1 MTNKAVARHLKL
13 AADLIEL
20 TGGNAFRARAYASA
34 ARRIEQLPEAV
45 EALAS
50 ADELTDV
57 AGVGKGLAAEVAELI
72 ETGRLPAV
80 TEILQTLPPGL
91 LDVLRVKGLGPK
103 KVRTLWQELEVT
115 SLDAL
120 EAAAVAGRIA
130 ELPGFGKKTQQNV
143 LDQIER
149 LQAYAGKAHYAQ
161 VADEVEALLRAL
173 RASEDVGRADV
184 AGAFRR
190 QLEVVEAVEVVVEA
204 SAEAATRALAALG
217 VAVQPDGDGVLR
229 GPLPFGLPLVVHPA
243 TRAHY
248 GRVLWAATGSE
259 AHVEA
264 FVERHGM
271 PGETGDEEVV
281 YTSAGLPFVP
291 PALREGT
298 GEIEAAAEGRLPHL
312 ITVEDFRG
320 TLHNHT
326 TASDGTA
333 SLREM
338 AEAARALGLDY
349 IAICDHSQSLKIANG
364 LSVERLMAQVE
375 EIERLNAEYAA
386 AGVGFRVFS
395 GTECDVLRDGA
406 LDYPDDVL
414 ERLDFVVASIHSLFK
429 LGVEE
434 QTARLVRAA
443 ENPHVDVLGHP
454 TGRLLLRRDG
464 YAIDHEAVIEA
475 CARTGTALELNANP
489 WRLDVD
495 WRWLRR
501 ATEAGVLV
509 AINPDAH
516 STGELE
522 NVRWG
527 VSVAQKGW
535 LTPEQCLNTRS
546 TEAFAAWLDGRRT
559 TDGGPRTT
567 PPIAHRP
574 S

>member
-1 MTNKAVARHLKL
+1 MTNKAVARHLRL

-20 TGGNAFRARAYASA
+20 TGGNTFRARAYTSA
-34 ARRIEQLPEAV
+34 GRRIEQMPEAV
-45 EALAS
+45 EAFPGVDALMEA
-50 ADELTDV
+50 ADL
-57 AGVGKGLAAEVAELI
+57 GKGIAAEVAELL

-103 KVRTLWQELEVT
+103 KVRTLWQALGVT
-115 SLDAL
+115 SLDEL

-130 ELPGFGKKTQQNV
+130 ALPGFGKKTQQNV

-149 LQAYAGKAHYAQ
+149 LQSYAGRAHYAQ
-161 VADEVEALLRAL
+161 VADEVEALLRAV
-173 RASEDVGRADV
+173 RAADGLGRADV

-190 QLEVVEAVEVVVEA
+190 QLEVVDGVVLVAEGEPEALR
-204 SAEAATRALAALG
+204 TALRSLG
-217 VAVQPDGDGVLR
+217 VSVEETEGGSLR

-243 TRAHY
+243 SSEDY
-248 GRVLWAATGSE
+248 GRVLWEATGSE

-264 FVERHGM
+264 FVERFGR
-271 PGETGDEEVV
+271 PGEAGSEDTV
-281 YTSAGLPFVP
+281 YAAAGLAVVP

-298 GEIEAAAEGRLPHL
+298 GELEAAAGGALPRLL
-312 ITVEDFRG
+312 TVADFRG

-326 TASDGTA
+326 NASDGSAT
-333 SLREM
+333 LREM
-338 AEAARALGLDY
+338 AEAARALGLEY

-375 EIERLNAEYAA
+375 EIERLNAAYERD
-386 AGVGFRVFS
+386 GVAFRVFS
-395 GTECDVLRDGA
+395 GTECDVLRDGD
-406 LDYPDDVL
+406 LDFPDDVL
-414 ERLDFVVASIHSLFK
+414 EKLDFVVASIHSLFK
-429 LGVEE
+429 LGIEE
-434 QTARLVRAA
+434 QTARLARAA

-464 YAIDHEAVIEA
+464 YLIDHEAVIEA

-489 WRLDVD
+489 WRLDLD

-501 ATEAGVLV
+501 ATAAGVPI

-527 VSVAQKGW
+527 VAVAQKGW

-546 TEAFAAWLDGRRT
+546 AEALRDWLFRRQ
-559 TDGGPRTT
+559 GERVRG
-567 PPIAHRP
+567 
-574 S
+574 